1 MPGNFDR
8 AMLLYRQARYEQ
20 AAQELHGVLAET
32 PNDARSHALLG
43 MCLMRQDKLKEAQAE
58 ADQAVGLAPDSPFTH
73 YTRSVVLQHRRRY
86 AEAEQAI
93 REALQLDSANADN
106 YSQLSVVL
114 YQQKKWQAVLDAS
127 LEGLKFEPDHAG
139 CNNLRTMALTELG
152 DAQAAIATAD
162 SALARDPD
170 DEYAHASKGWALLH
184 ERKPNE
190 ALEHFREALRL
201 NPNFSYAQQGI
212 IEALKA
218 RNIVYRWM
226 LAYFLWMGRLD
237 DSAKWLVILGGYFG
251 MKILRNIGESNPQLQ
266 PWFLPIQIAYLVFV
280 ALTWFAVPFFNL
292 LLRFNRFGRLALPR
306 EQRIASNWFAACC
319 LTALVGLGLGLWT
332 DHITAYLL
340 AGFGMGMALPL
351 TMIYSMDEGWPR
363 QGMTLL
369 ATAMAVVGVATLGAS
384 FMDLSIGPNL
394 GMLFAF
400 GFIASPWIANALV
413 GVTVK
418 K

>member
-1 MPGNFDR
+1 
-8 AMLLYRQARYEQ
+8 MLLYLQARYDQ

-32 PNDARSHALLG
+32 PNDARAHALLG
-43 MCLMRQDKLKEAQAE
+43 LCLMRQDKLKEAQAE
-58 ADQAVGLAPDSPFTH
+58 ADQAVGLAPDSSFTH

-86 AEAEQAI
+86 AEAEKAI

-114 YQQKKWQAVLDAS
+114 YQQKKWQEALDAS

-184 ERKPNE
+184 ERKPKE

-201 NPNFSYAQQGI
+201 DPNLAYAQHGV

-218 RNIVYRWM
+218 RNIIYRWM

-237 DSAKWLVILGGYFG
+237 DRAKWGVILGGYFG
-251 MKILRNIGESNPQLQ
+251 MRILRNIGDSNPQLQ
-266 PWFLPIQIAYLVFV
+266 PWFLPIQIAYLMFV
-280 ALTWFAVPFFNL
+280 VLTWFAVPFFNL

-306 EQRIASNWFAACC
+306 EQRIASNWFAICC
-319 LTALVGLGLGLWT
+319 LITLVGIGLAIWNSDGVGL
-332 DHITAYLL
+332 LV

-351 TMIYSMDEGWPR
+351 TMLYSMDEGWPR
-363 QGMTLL
+363 QAMTIL
-369 ATAMAVVGVATLGAS
+369 AIAMAVVGGLAIGTSFLGLVIAEK
-384 FMDLSIGPNL
+384 LA
-394 GMLFAF
+394 MLFGF
-400 GFIASPWIANALV
+400 GFLAAPWIANALA